1 MSNYQPTPHTT
12 ATQPPPVV
20 LADAGT
26 HPSPRFSRADP
37 PTVKTWAGIHP
48 RTPTSMSFRAQRSG
62 AGESCC
68 RINPSPIGATL
79 MIARP
84 NGFTQPFP
92 SLHTSFPHPPVIP
105 APPSVVPAKAGT
117 HPSFNPPVPV
127 GAVREPPVP
136 FPSLVLADAGTH
148 PSPRFSRAHPP
159 AVKTWAGIHPRTP
172 TSMSFRAQRSGAGE
186 SCCRINPSPIGATL
200 MIARPNGFTQP
211 FPPLHTSSPHPPVIP
226 APPSVVPAKA
236 GTHPSFNPPVPVGA
250 VREPPVPFPSLVL
263 ADAGTPPSLRFSRE
277 APALVKT
284 GPESIPSPVGATL
297 VVALIRLIPPSPVGA
312 GFKPALAG

>member
-12 ATQPPPVV
+12 ATQPPPV
-20 LADAGT
+20 
-26 HPSPRFSRADP
+26 
-37 PTVKTWAGIHP
+37 
-48 RTPTSMSFRAQRSG
+48 
-62 AGESCC
+62 
-68 RINPSPIGATL
+68 
-79 MIARP
+79 
-84 NGFTQPFP
+84 
-92 SLHTSFPHPPVIP
+92 
-105 APPSVVPAKAGT
+105 
-117 HPSFNPPVPV
+117 
-127 GAVREPPVP
+127 
-136 FPSLVLADAGTH
+136 VLADAGTH

-211 FPPLHTSSPHPPVIP
+211 FPSLHTSSPHPPVIP

-263 ADAGTPPSLRFSRE
+263 ADAGTHPSLRFSRE

-284 GPESIPSPVGATL
+284 WPESIPSPVGATL
-297 VVALIRLIPPSPVGA
+297 VVALIRLIPSPVGA
-312 GFKPALAG
+312 GFKACPRRITAP

>member
-12 ATQPPPVV
+12 ATQPP
-20 LADAGT
+20 T
-26 HPSPRFSRADP
+26 
-37 PTVKTWAGIHP
+37 I
-48 RTPTSMSFRAQRSG
+48 
-62 AGESCC
+62 
-68 RINPSPIGATL
+68 
-79 MIARP
+79 
-84 NGFTQPFP
+84 
-92 SLHTSFPHPPVIP
+92 
-105 APPSVVPAKAGT
+105 
-117 HPSFNPPVPV
+117 
-127 GAVREPPVP
+127 VP

-148 PSPRFSRAHPP
+148 PFPRFSRADPP
-159 AVKTWAGIHPRTP
+159 TVKTWVGIHPRTP

-211 FPPLHTSSPHPPVIP
+211 FPPLHTSFPHPPVIP

-263 ADAGTPPSLRFSRE
+263 ADAGTPPSLRFPRE

-284 GPESIPSPVGATL
+284 GPESIPSPEGATL

-312 GFKPALAG
+312 GFRARFRSSNQGIELVRSQRHKAETAYLLVVYRSICGYGYACRHTLLPRTGARGLLKQALQTCPRRITAP